1 MLRTME
7 PIDASPEPGPTLG
20 EYLAEW
26 LTVQAS
32 QLQPSTWLNY
42 RNAVRCY
49 LAEHLGDLP
58 LAHLTV
64 RDCNRLYAHLHAE
77 GGQGGAPL
85 RAKTVLRIHNVL
97 HKALQDAIA
106 LGLIDSNPSQRA
118 TLPRYDRDDG
128 DPANERH
135 MWTPEQLRTFL
146 EHTKDHRF
154 GDLWFVAAFTGLRR
168 GELLGLRW
176 TDLELDGEAPLLR
189 VRRSLSVIGGHPRL
203 KETKTRRPRTLHL
216 DERTVAV
223 FRRRFDLEAEHL
235 AERGPTGCRRRG
247 LVFTDRNGRHL
258 APETVSQDFRRT
270 VVAAPV
276 PTLRL
281 HDLRHL
287 HATLLLQAGV
297 PVKVVSERLG
307 HRSTQVTLE
316 IYAHVLPSMDAEA
329 VHRFSAYVLD
339 DAAERPPT

>member
-1 MLRTME
+1 LRWARTC
-7 PIDASPEPGPTLG
+7 A
-20 EYLAEW
+20 
-26 LTVQAS
+26 
-32 QLQPSTWLNY
+32 PSRSLY
-42 RNAVRCY
+42 VCS
-49 LAEHLGDLP
+49 LIL
-58 LAHLTV
+58 LTV
-64 RDCNRLYAHLHAE
+64 RHCNRLYALLHEE
-77 GGQGGAPL
+77 GGQDGRPL
-85 RAKTVLRIHNVL
+85 RARTVLRIHNVF

-106 LGLIDSNPSQRA
+106 LGLLEENPSRSA

-128 DPANERH
+128 DPANERQ
-135 MWTPEQLRTFL
+135 MWTPEQLRSFL
-146 EHTKDHRF
+146 DHTKDHRF
-154 GDLWFVAAFTGLRR
+154 GDLWLVAALTGLRR

-176 TDLELDGEAPLLR
+176 TDLELDAEAPLLR

-223 FRRRFDLEAEHL
+223 FRRRFALQAEHL
-235 AERGPTGCRRRG
+235 AERGPAYDNRWG

-270 VVAAPV
+270 VLAAPV

-329 VHRFSAYVLD
+329 VHRFADHVFG
-339 DAAERPPT
+339 ETP